1 MQPPSGPESGAPQ
14 QSKVSRPL
22 VLSVGSQSLS
32 AVSNAFVSLV
42 ASFALTSSE
51 FGAMSLAL
59 IVYRLTLMTTD
70 GAVGSVLLVR
80 IPRLDPDS
88 ADELASAGRRATLAS
103 GLVVGLIAI
112 GLSISVLRG
121 GPLAAPFL
129 TIGIFLP
136 PLLLHETLRVQ
147 AFAIQRP
154 IDAVWGDAVWVGIG
168 GPGVLALALL
178 VDGVSSWQLL
188 AVWSAGALAGAWVMR
203 RRLSRRKRGAPMSV
217 RQYFSEHRRLA
228 GAFLTDNVVSVG
240 SVELASVAVSAGL
253 GIGALGRWRT
263 SSIVFSPLDP
273 IRAAVISWAVPRATS
288 SGQSQAGVRAEFRRL
303 GITLGVLTAVLAVPL
318 GVLAMKISDVSGDSS
333 AWANIQSLIVPAAIL
348 TVARAFSGPFAYLLR
363 IEERSSAI
371 VRLRLLDGVSLVIAV
386 GAAATVSLTVVA
398 WTIAIQRIVMSIV
411 WFVASQH
418 PASLREAATDPS

>member
-1 MQPPSGPESGAPQ
+1 M
-14 QSKVSRPL
+14 
-22 VLSVGSQSLS
+22 
-32 AVSNAFVSLV
+32 
-42 ASFALTSSE
+42 T
-51 FGAMSLAL
+51 LAL

-80 IPRLDPDS
+80 IPRLDSD
-88 ADELASAGRRATLAS
+88 AGDELASAGRRATLAF
-103 GLVVGLIAI
+103 GLVIGLLAI
-112 GLSISVLRG
+112 GLSASVLSG

-129 TIGIFLP
+129 TIGLFLS

-147 AFAIQRP
+147 AFAMQRP
-154 IDAVWGDAVWVGIG
+154 SDAVWGDAVWVGIG
-168 GPGVLALALL
+168 GTGVLALALF

-203 RRLSRRKRGAPMSV
+203 RRLARSESRATMTV
-217 RQYFSEHRRLA
+217 RRYLTEHRRLA

-273 IRAAVISWAVPRATS
+273 LRAAVISWAVPRATS
-288 SGQSQAGVRAEFRRL
+288 SGQPQTQVRAEFRKL
-303 GITLGVLTAVLAVPL
+303 GIILGILTAVLTIPL
-318 GVLAMKISDVSGDSS
+318 GLLALKISDLSDGSS

-348 TVARAFSGPFAYLLR
+348 TIVRAFSGPFAYLLR

-371 VRLRLLDGVSLVIAV
+371 VRLRLFDGISLIIAI
-386 GAAATVSLTVVA
+386 GAATTASLTVVA
-398 WTIAIQRIVMSIV
+398 WTFAIQRIVMGVI

-418 PASLREAATDPS
+418 PASLREEAIDPT